1 MLTFSQAMHA
11 PKANE
16 AIQLKSVIL
25 CKLLQIHTGFTVLD
39 LIQGVRFFET
49 ILKAFCL
56 PKATFNSTALLG
68 CKY

>member
-1 MLTFSQAMHA
+1 MLIFSRARYA
-11 PKANE
+11 LKTNE
-16 AIQLKSVIL
+16 AKQLKSVIL

-39 LIQGVRFFET
+39 LIQEVRFLET
-49 ILKAFCL
+49 ILKAVCL